1 MKNLV
6 NLFKLVEL
14 TRSQVQYGYVLS
26 GVRKN
31 ELSNLAEHH
40 YLVAFMGWQMAKA
53 LEKSGAKINPAKVLE
68 LCMIHDLG
76 ELFGGDISRP
86 YAMANPKARTLAKA
100 FESENQN
107 FLRKYLT
114 TIDKDI
120 WDEVMEPVSD
130 EGLIYK
136 IADVMECGHF
146 LKYMGH
152 YKPLDTKILK
162 DKLPKLASR
171 LKDKTAR
178 REMVSFIKTWLTQ
191 INAKNVTEVLFEK

>member
-1 MKNLV
+1 MKNLTR
-6 NLFKLVEL
+6 LFKLIEL

-26 GVRKN
+26 GVRKH

-53 LEKSGAKINPAKVLE
+53 LEQVGAKINPGQVLE

-100 FESENQN
+100 FETENQN

-114 TIDKDI
+114 TVDKRD
-120 WDEVMEPVSD
+120 WQEVMEPESD
-130 EGLIYK
+130 EGLVFK
-136 IADVMECGHF
+136 IADIMECGHF

-152 YKPLDTKILK
+152 FKPLDNKILT
-162 DKLPKLASR
+162 DKLPKLVAK
-171 LKDKTAR
+171 LKDKTSR
-178 REMVSFIKTWLTQ
+178 REMTAFVKIWLKEIDTK
-191 INAKNVTEVLFEK
+191 NATEVLFDK

>member
-1 MKNLV
+1 MKNLT
-6 NLFKLVEL
+6 NLFKIIEL

-40 YLVAFMGWQMAKA
+40 YLVAFMGWQMAKS
-53 LEKSGAKINPAKVLE
+53 LEKAGAKVNPSKVLE

-86 YAMANPKARTLAKA
+86 YAMANPKARKLAKA
-100 FESENQN
+100 FEAENQN
-107 FLRKYLT
+107 YIRKYLAT
-114 TIDKDI
+114 VDQQI
-120 WDEVMEPVSD
+120 WDEVMEPVTD
-130 EGLIYK
+130 EGIIYK

-162 DKLPKLASR
+162 DKLPKLANT
-171 LKDKTAR
+171 LKDKVAKK
-178 REMVSFIKTWLTQ
+178 EMNKFVAGWLKEIQ
-191 INAKNVTEVLFEK
+191 AKNATEVLFQ

>member
-1 MKNLV
+1 MKNLT
-6 NLFKLVEL
+6 NLFKIIEL

-26 GVRKN
+26 GVRKH

-40 YLVAFMGWQMAKA
+40 YLVAFMGWQMAKS
-53 LEKSGAKINPAKVLE
+53 LEKAGAKINPAKVLE

-86 YAMANPKARTLAKA
+86 YAMANPKARKLAKA
-100 FESENQN
+100 FEAENQN
-107 FLRKYLT
+107 YIRKYLAT
-114 TIDKDI
+114 VDQEI
-120 WDEVMEPVSD
+120 WDEVMEPVTD
-130 EGLIYK
+130 EGIIYK

-162 DKLPKLASR
+162 DKLPKLANT
-171 LKDKTAR
+171 LKDKVAKK
-178 REMVSFIKTWLTQ
+178 EMSKFVASWLKEIQ
-191 INAKNVTEVLFEK
+191 AKNATEVLFQ

>member
-1 MKNLV
+1 MKNLT
-6 NLFKLVEL
+6 NLFKIIEL

-40 YLVAFMGWQMAKA
+40 YLVAFMGWQMAKS
-53 LEKSGAKINPAKVLE
+53 LEKAGAKVNPSKVLE

-86 YAMANPKARTLAKA
+86 YAMANPKARKLAKA
-100 FESENQN
+100 FEAENQN
-107 FLRKYLT
+107 YIRKYLAT
-114 TIDKDI
+114 VDQEI
-120 WDEVMEPVSD
+120 WDEVMEPVTD
-130 EGLIYK
+130 EGIIYK

-162 DKLPKLASR
+162 DKLPKLANT
-171 LKDKTAR
+171 LKDKVAKK
-178 REMVSFIKTWLTQ
+178 EMNKFVAGWLKEIQ
-191 INAKNVTEVLFEK
+191 AKNATEVLFQ